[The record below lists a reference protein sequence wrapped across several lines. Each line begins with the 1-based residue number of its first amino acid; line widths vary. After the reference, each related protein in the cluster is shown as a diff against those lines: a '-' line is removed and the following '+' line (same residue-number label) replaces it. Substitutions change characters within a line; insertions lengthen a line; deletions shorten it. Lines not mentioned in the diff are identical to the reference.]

1 MYSSRLK
8 NELSKLKFAPMYYLL
23 PLTTVRPASIT
34 VNADDF
40 GLSEEVNHA
49 IFKSF
54 EHGIISSTSLLVNMP
69 GFDDAIEKIQSN
81 SFLKNSVGIHL
92 NIMEGNPVSDSIKKQ
107 KRFCDVTGR
116 FAFKRDQHAFRL
128 NAEEKDALGLE
139 IKSQIE
145 RALNH
150 GVEISHVD
158 SHHGALTEWG
168 IAGTVLNVLE
178 DYNIRKIRI
187 ARNLGNKKNALKEI
201 YKSFFNSYLKFRKFE
216 VADWFGDLDDFYY
229 SAISCSFYNQKI
241 EIMVHPVAVENS
253 IIRDFNGDNIR
264 ESLRPLVEAFQ
275 ISFIPPLV
283 KIAPL

>member
-1 MYSSRLK
+1 
-8 NELSKLKFAPMYYLL
+8 MYYRL

-40 GLSEEVNHA
+40 GISEEVNHA

-81 SFLKNSVGIHL
+81 SFLKNTVGIHL
-92 NIMEGNPVSDSIKKQ
+92 NIMEGSPVSDSIKKQ
-107 KRFCDVTGR
+107 KRFCDASGR
-116 FAFKRDQHAFRL
+116 FAFKREQHAFRL
-128 NAEEKDALGLE
+128 NAHEKDALGLE
-139 IKSQIE
+139 IKSQID
-145 RALNH
+145 RAIKQ
-150 GVEISHVD
+150 GVEILHVD

-168 IAGTVLNVLE
+168 IAGVILNVLK
-178 DYNIRKIRI
+178 DYKIRKIRI
-187 ARNLGNKKNALKEI
+187 ARNLGNKKSALKEI

-229 SAISCSFYNQKI
+229 SAMCNSFDNQKI

-253 IIRDFNGDNIR
+253 MIRDFNGDNIG

-275 ISFIPPLV
+275 ISAIPQLV
-283 KIAPL
+283 KKARL